1 MILAL
6 ESSCDETAVALFDPA
21 VGLTNEWVHSQIA
34 LHEAYGGV
42 VPDLASREHLE
53 HFGPLLQRALT
64 TVRPE
69 QVTKIAVTNGP
80 GLAACLAMGLA
91 AAKSLG
97 LAWRV
102 PVVGVNHLRAHAF
115 SPFIALHAVN
125 PPAFDEEFA
134 KLLPHLGLLV
144 SGGNTLLFSLDEA
157 RRIRLLAST
166 MDDAAGEALDK
177 GAKLLGLGYPGGPQV
192 EKLAAAG
199 SPSAFSF
206 PKAVAQRSTL
216 EFSFSGLKTSLRYQL
231 EKMPLAD
238 IERCKADLCA
248 SYQAAVFDALVRKSR
263 LALERGFTGP
273 GLQTPSNPTGPTHSD
288 VRTESPLHS
297 KTTQAYRSFGLSGG
311 VANNRTLQAL
321 LEQLTTQHNVPFL
334 RAQPKHTG
342 DNAGM
347 IAFAAWAEQEPA
359 GIDAAGLDL
368 TIAPSL
374 RLSTEGPAD

>member
-6 ESSCDETAVALFDPA
+6 ESSCDETAVAVFDPA
-21 VGLTNEWVHSQIA
+21 KGLVDEWVHSQIA

-42 VPDLASREHLE
+42 VPDLASREHLT
-53 HFGPLLQRALT
+53 HFGPLLQRMLAV
-64 TVRPE
+64 VRPE
-69 QVTKIAVTNGP
+69 QVTRIVVTHGP
-80 GLAACLAMGLA
+80 GLAACLAMGLS

-102 PVVGVNHLRAHAF
+102 PVAGVNHLRAHAF
-115 SPFIALHAVN
+115 SPFIALHASN
-125 PPAFDEEFA
+125 PMTFDDEFS

-144 SGGNTLLFSLDEA
+144 SGGNTALFTLDES
-157 RRIRLLAST
+157 RRITLLAST

-192 EKLAAAG
+192 EKFAALGRAD
-199 SPSAFSF
+199 AFTF

-231 EKMPLAD
+231 EKMPAAE
-238 IERCKADLCA
+238 IERQKADLCA
-248 SYQAAVFDALVRKSR
+248 SYQAAVFEALVRKAK
-263 LALERGFTGP
+263 LALERGFVRADLGP
-273 GLQTPSNPTGPTHSD
+273 PSKGAAF
-288 VRTESPLHS
+288 R
-297 KTTQAYRSFGLSGG
+297 QAQGAERAEGASCAPASFRSFGLSGG

-321 LEQLTTQHNVPFL
+321 LQQAAQAQNVPFL

-347 IAFAAWAEQEPA
+347 IAFAAFAEREPG
-359 GIDAAGLDL
+359 GILETNWEL
-368 TIAPSL
+368 EIAPSL
-374 RLSTEGPAD
+374 PLALGS